1 MMIELTHGGQSSVG
15 NLVVDRY
22 LDRIVIRY
30 LVRIRDGSNDSSRGI
45 SWVQNAFKS
54 NEST

>member
-1 MMIELTHGGQSSVG
+1 MMIELTHGGHSSVG